1 MSETLDDLTAVT
13 SLVNLAARL
22 DAALAALPAD
32 ALDARLDAVARAV
45 AGRGPAVF
53 TTSFGLE
60 DQALTHAVR
69 AGGHP
74 IRLVTLDTGRLFPET
89 TALWAETEA
98 RYGAVPGLVPDGRA
112 TEALLADQGAF
123 GFRRSLADRH
133 ACCGVRKIEP
143 LGRALAGAGAWITG
157 LRAEQSANRARTP
170 FAEADPQKGLIKV
183 SPLADW
189 DRARL
194 AAYVAARAV
203 PVNPLHARGF
213 PSIGCAPCTRAVGP
227 GEPERAGRWWWEAE
241 AKRECGLHDRPGLRH
256 PAPDRSAPAEPP
268 R

>member
-1 MSETLDDLTAVT
+1 MPETPDDLTAR
-13 SLVNLAARL
+13 AARL
-22 DAALAALPAD
+22 DAALAALPPD
-32 ALDARLDAVARAV
+32 ALDARLDAVVRTV

-74 IRLVTLDTGRLFPET
+74 VRLVTLDTGRLFPET
-89 TALWAETEA
+89 TALWADTEA
-98 RYGAVPGLVPDGRA
+98 RYGPVPGLVPDGPA
-112 TEALLADQGAF
+112 TEALLADQGTF
-123 GFRRSLADRH
+123 GFRRSVADRH

-170 FAEADPQKGLIKV
+170 FAEADPEKNLIKV

-189 DRARL
+189 DRERL

-213 PSIGCAPCTRAVGP
+213 PSIGCAPCTRAVRP

-241 AKRECGLHDRPGLRH
+241 AKRECGLHDRPGIRQQ
-256 PAPDRSAPAEPP
+256 APDRSALADHP